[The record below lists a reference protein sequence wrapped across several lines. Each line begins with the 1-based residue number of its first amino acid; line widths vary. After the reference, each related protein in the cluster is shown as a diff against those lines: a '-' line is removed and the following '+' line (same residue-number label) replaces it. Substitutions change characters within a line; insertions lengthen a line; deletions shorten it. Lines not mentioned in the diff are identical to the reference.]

1 MSATEQTIAPAGV
14 AAPEV
19 IRVRVPP
26 RSWRSELRAMKI
38 VWRRELIRFRSDRI
52 RIVRRRCTGNLEPC
66 QRIGPLDGCAAG
78 AASWW
83 AADRAAGAAW
93 RRIALA
99 HDIAEIRSGRP
110 PCGRMTKRESG
121 S

>member
-1 MSATEQTIAPAGV
+1 MSATEQAVAPVGA

-52 RIVRRRCTGNLEPC
+52 RIVTALIQPLLFLIVLGPGCSALRREHVEAT
-66 QRIGPLDGCAAG
+66 
-78 AASWW
+78 
-83 AADRAAGAAW
+83 
-93 RRIALA
+93 
-99 HDIAEIRSGRP
+99 
-110 PCGRMTKRESG
+110 
-121 S
+121 